1 MPKAEKGSVKDIAK
15 RIKAKGLQKLKFYCQ
30 ICEKQCRDA
39 NGFKC
44 HIQSDSHLRQMKLFS
59 ENASGRMD
67 QYSREFE
74 KVFLDTLRM
83 LHGTAQVNANQ
94 VYQQVIRDKQHIH
107 MNATIWA
114 TLKDFCQ
121 YLGKTGKCRVE
132 ETERGWYITY
142 INRNVESLLR
152 QQQAQERQE
161 AALQA
166 EAQYQKQLDERKRQ
180 EASMALEKAGVL
192 EQQPTTNMAERA
204 HHETIHIHKDKLVLA
219 GAQSNKKAT
228 TKRAVIQN
236 VLDTGSDDDD
246 EEERAMEK
254 EEELEYA
261 AEAKDLSTNK
271 RLLTPKETAT
281 TTSSS
286 SRKRPRHTIATAPEK
301 GFEPKDQ
308 PAQRETHHQH
318 EPQQEPSARRQRG
331 PSVWLYRDIV
341 VRIIDQTYRA
351 GRYFRRKAY
360 VDRVILPDDNNNKDS
375 SEYHQQQ
382 QPLAELTLLRDSNH
396 DDDEKDDAIVLRLA
410 QDCLETVVPKQ
421 ADTLTT
427 TSSNSSSKNK
437 HKQSKS
443 RVRILV
449 GPYRGKK
456 AVVVALN
463 KPNYQ
468 GRLQLDNGT
477 TLESM
482 PFEHFALLA

>member
-192 EQQPTTNMAERA
+192 QQQPTTNMAERA
-204 HHETIHIHKDKLVLA
+204 HHETIHIQKDKLVLA

-228 TKRAVIQN
+228 TKRAVIHN

-246 EEERAMEK
+246 DEEHDMEK
-254 EEELEYA
+254 EELENA
-261 AEAKDLSTNK
+261 AVAKDLSTNK
-271 RLLTPKETAT
+271 RLLTPKDTTTT

-286 SRKRPRHTIATAPEK
+286 SRKRPRHSSATAPEK
-301 GFEPKDQ
+301 GFDQ
-308 PAQRETHHQH
+308 PAQREPNQ
-318 EPQQEPSARRQRG
+318 QQEPQPQPSAQRQRD

-341 VRIIDQTYRA
+341 VRIIDQTYRG

-360 VDRVILPDDNNNKDS
+360 VDRVILPDNDNDNKDS
-375 SEYHQQQ
+375 SKQQQ
-382 QPLAELTLLRDSNH
+382 SQPLAELTLLRDSNQ
-396 DDDEKDDAIVLRLA
+396 DDDEKDDVIVLRLA

-421 ADTLTT
+421 ADTLMT

-477 TLESM
+477 ILESM